1 MTDLIRIPWPDDF
14 HAHFRRGPAAAAY
27 IRRHAA
33 WFGRALAMPNTVP
46 PVASGVEVARYRE
59 ELRAAAAGNGPTAG
73 HDFAAGNS
81 PVAES
86 GPTAGQRFEPL
97 MTFKI
102 LPGMSADT
110 VASCAAAGAIAGKYY
125 PAGATTNS
133 SDGLRSPDDAEE
145 ALEAMESL
153 DLVLCVH
160 GEDPEA
166 PVFEREK
173 AFLPTLER
181 IMTRRPRLR
190 VVLEHLSSTEAV
202 RFVLSGPRNLGATV
216 TAHHLLFTL
225 EDMLAEG
232 MNPHLYCKP
241 VLKTAA
247 DRETLRDAVFSGS
260 PKLFFGSDSAPHP
273 RAAKECAH
281 AASGVYSAPSAL
293 SALAE
298 LFDSVGLPGKLGSF
312 TGAYGA
318 RFYGLPEPAGT
329 LTLERSPWTVPTEC
343 DGAVPMCAGAAMN
356 WRIRA

>member
-1 MTDLIRIPWPDDF
+1 MTDLIRIPLPDDF

-73 HDFAAGNS
+73 
-81 PVAES
+81 
-86 GPTAGQRFEPL
+86 QRFEPL

-102 LPGMSADT
+102 MPGMSADT

-166 PVFEREK
+166 PVFERE
-173 AFLPTLER
+173 
-181 IMTRRPRLR
+181 
-190 VVLEHLSSTEAV
+190 
-202 RFVLSGPRNLGATV
+202 
-216 TAHHLLFTL
+216 
-225 EDMLAEG
+225 
-232 MNPHLYCKP
+232 
-241 VLKTAA
+241 
-247 DRETLRDAVFSGS
+247 
-260 PKLFFGSDSAPHP
+260 
-273 RAAKECAH
+273 
-281 AASGVYSAPSAL
+281 
-293 SALAE
+293 
-298 LFDSVGLPGKLGSF
+298 
-312 TGAYGA
+312 
-318 RFYGLPEPAGT
+318 
-329 LTLERSPWTVPTEC
+329 
-343 DGAVPMCAGAAMN
+343 
-356 WRIRA
+356 